1 MRFDLMLIAFL
12 MVTFFVV
19 GGTMMITDINNN
31 YGSMGVNI
39 SDDDFTEVYDTSQDI
54 YEISAG
60 AKEATLEGE
69 IEGGSTSWES
79 MIKGSYSA
87 LRLIRSSFTL
97 FTNITNAVA
106 KKIGIPEFIVSIAFT
121 IFALLIIFGI
131 IYMLFRYKS

>member
-19 GGTMMITDINNN
+19 GGTMMIADINNN

-54 YEISAG
+54 YEISSG